1 MIINYAYAQNQGV
14 TVAVSFL
21 EKFNDVILFPLIT
34 LMMAVAFL
42 FFLYGCFEYIIHADN
57 ETARATGRQ
66 HILYGI
72 IGLLVMLSAMAILRI
87 AVGTFGLEKDL
98 DCANDPL
105 ASGCDLHFSPWGP
118 DGGNPG
124 IGGGD
129 PGIDGG
135 NP

>member
-1 MIINYAYAQNQGV
+1 M
-14 TVAVSFL
+14 AVNFL
-21 EKFNDVILFPLIT
+21 ITFNDVILFPLIT

-66 HILYGI
+66 HILWGVV
-72 IGLLVMLSAMAILRI
+72 GMFVMLSAYGILQI
-87 AVGTFGLEKDL
+87 AVGTFNLDQDL
-98 DCANDPL
+98 KCTNDPS
-105 ASGCDLHFSPWGP
+105 AEGCDLYFSPWGP

-124 IGGGD
+124 IDGGG